1 MFAFVKAFIAGFLAV
16 LSFHQGAVWLLDF
29 QGVIDATPWNMTPV
43 PPFGVPAVIS
53 AALFGGLWG
62 MLLWLLIRNAL
73 AAGYYVG
80 AIILGAVFPSL
91 VALTLVSWLKNGQD
105 AEALVEGLTLPRI
118 GVALAVNGAWGL
130 GLAVFMR
137 VMHPPR

>member
-1 MFAFVKAFIAGFLAV
+1 MFAIIKAFIAGFVAV
-16 LSFHQGAVWLLDF
+16 LTFHQGLVWLLDF
-29 QGVIDATPWNMTPV
+29 QGIILATPWNMTPV
-43 PPFGVPAVIS
+43 APLGVPAVIS

-62 MLLWLLIRNAL
+62 ILLWLLIRNAM

-91 VALTLVSWLKNGQD
+91 VALTLVSWLKNGHDTQGMID
-105 AEALVEGLTLPRI
+105 AWNVNRVGI
-118 GVALAVNGAWGL
+118 ALAVNGAWGL

>member
-1 MFAFVKAFIAGFLAV
+1 MFAFIKAFVAGFLAV
-16 LSFHQGAVWLLDF
+16 LVFHQGLVWAFDF
-29 QGVIDATPWNMTPV
+29 YGIIDASPWNMAPV
-43 PPFGVPAVIS
+43 PPFGIPKVVS

-62 MLLWLLIRNAL
+62 IVLWLLIRRAL

-80 AIILGAVFPSL
+80 AIILGAIFPSL
-91 VALTLVSWLKNGQD
+91 VALTLVTWLKNGQD
-105 AEALVEGLTLPRI
+105 TAAMIDAWSMHRV